1 MTQTEQSTAK
11 TPSRGLRIALAVSV
25 ALNLGILG
33 MLAGAYFNHGDSGGR
48 GGDFRD
54 IGFGPF
60 TEALSREDRDALRKA
75 FIAKMPDIREA
86 RRAMRQ
92 NQQDLLAA
100 LRAEPFDQSQLET
113 VLAAQS
119 DRAGAQLATG
129 QALLKDL
136 LIQMSPEAR
145 LGFADR
151 LEERLSHG
159 RDKPK
164 AKN

>member
-1 MTQTEQSTAK
+1 MTQTEQFKAR
-11 TPSRGLRIALAVSV
+11 TPNRGLRIALAVSV
-25 ALNLGILG
+25 AVNLGILG
-33 MLAGAYFNHGDSGGR
+33 MVAGAWFNHASPNGR

-54 IGFGPF
+54 LGFGPF
-60 TEALSREDRDALRKA
+60 TEALSPADRVALRKA
-75 FIAKMPDIREA
+75 FIAKMPDLREA

-92 NQQDLLAA
+92 TQQDLLAA
-100 LRAEPFDQSQLET
+100 LRADPFDRARLEA
-113 VLAAQS
+113 VLVTQS
-119 DRAGAQLATG
+119 DRSASQLAMG

-136 LIQMSPEAR
+136 LLQMTPEAR

-164 AKN
+164 R

>member
-1 MTQTEQSTAK
+1 MTQTEEIKPKA
-11 TPSRGLRIALAVSV
+11 PNRGLRIALAVSV

-33 MLAGAYFNHGDSGGR
+33 MMAGAWFNHDGPAGR

-54 IGFGPF
+54 LGFGPF
-60 TEALSREDRDALRKA
+60 TEALSPADRAALRKA
-75 FIAKMPDIREA
+75 FIARMPDLREA

-92 NQQDLLAA
+92 TQQDLLAA
-100 LRAEPFDQSQLET
+100 LRADPFDRARLET

-119 DRAGAQLATG
+119 DRSASQLAMG
-129 QALLKDL
+129 QSLLKDL
-136 LIQMSPEAR
+136 LVQMTPEAR
-145 LGFADR
+145 RSFADR

-164 AKN
+164 R